1 MNTKEEFTRKA
12 INFDLDTKAL
22 QVIFKSKNPFVY
34 MAGYRQIGK
43 FLKKNGFT
51 HRQWSGYVSKEP
63 MTTLSV
69 TKITRQLNRS
79 LPWLRRCVKKFDVT
93 NIGDTFDLMHI
104 FNNSKS
110 QPVLR
115 QSMQNMDKSG
125 QKASKSVFSVVNVKQ
140 NAKIISDKAKSVP
153 KRQQNKNKNNEL

>member
-1 MNTKEEFTRKA
+1 MPSDDFTRKA

-34 MAGYRQIGK
+34 MAGYRQIGR

-51 HRQWSGYVSKEP
+51 HRQWSGYISKEP
-63 MTTLSV
+63 LTPMQT
-69 TKITRQLNRS
+69 ITIVRGLNSS

-93 NIGDTFDLMHI
+93 NIGDTFDLMYI
-104 FNNSKS
+104 FNKSKS

-115 QSMQNMDKSG
+115 QSMQDMDKSG
-125 QKASKSVFSVVNVKQ
+125 QKPSKSVFSVANVKQ
-140 NAKIISDKAKSVP
+140 NAKIISDKAKSAP